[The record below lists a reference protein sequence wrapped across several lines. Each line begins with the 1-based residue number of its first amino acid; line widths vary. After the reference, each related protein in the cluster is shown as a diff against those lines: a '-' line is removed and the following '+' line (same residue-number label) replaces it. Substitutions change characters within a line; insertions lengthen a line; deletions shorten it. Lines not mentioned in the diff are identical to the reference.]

1 MVNVKLLRQQVT
13 DYQRQREVNR
23 RRYEGQ
29 YATYS
34 ADTEAFNAL
43 VQKGYDTSAQIA
55 RNNDESDL
63 DNVGFDYYD
72 RDTRANV
79 SAGGTR
85 NPAGART
92 FGLDAPAN
100 PDTPHN
106 TGLWE
111 TGEYLPFYR
120 WQVDPARFADGN
132 ARLAAAGVNTWGGDN
147 PVWDAYDKVWRNAPS
162 GGVAPVERSTKAP
175 NLTLKEVGI
184 LEGKVNPMSYADMS
198 KEDVG
203 ANSAFADPEDPYNL
217 KDAGVLTR
225 AIAGKI

>member
-1 MVNVKLLRQQVT
+1 MANVKLLRQQVT

-23 RRYEGQ
+23 RKYEGQ
-29 YATYS
+29 HATYS

-43 VQKGYDTSAQIA
+43 VKKGYDSSAQIA

-72 RDTRANV
+72 RDTKTNV

-85 NPAGART
+85 NPAPART

-100 PDTPHN
+100 PDTAHN
-106 TGLWE
+106 TSMGY
-111 TGEYLPFYR
+111 TGEYGPFFAS
-120 WQVDPARFADGN
+120 DPAKIADTKS
-132 ARLAAAGVNTWGGDN
+132 RLLAAGVSYGDN
-147 PVWDAYDKVWRNAPS
+147 IVWDAYDKVWRNAPS

-175 NLTLKEVGI
+175 NLTRKEIGI